1 MLLRKGTSILMENP
15 SKTEDS
21 SEKKIIR
28 IINFQYGCK
37 NFRNSFIEFFEL

>member
-1 MLLRKGTSILMENP
+1 MLLRKGNSILMENS
-15 SKTEDS
+15 SKTEES

-37 NFRNSFIEFFEL
+37 YF